1 MVKIFFFIFLKYCM
15 VIKYLKLYFEMI
27 VDNFVWL
34 REKIFLEIIIFVS
47 LIKEGSF
54 LKVFFFGMECN
65 FLNWVLFGNIIF
77 ENVGKL

>member
-1 MVKIFFFIFLKYCM
+1 M

-65 FLNWVLFGNIIF
+65 FLN
-77 ENVGKL
+77 

>member
-65 FLNWVLFGNIIF
+65 FLN
-77 ENVGKL
+77 

>member
-15 VIKYLKLYFEMI
+15 VIKYLKLYLEMI

-65 FLNWVLFGNIIF
+65 FLN
-77 ENVGKL
+77 